1 MRRENAVYF
10 FWLYTHQTGA
20 ITGVQTGHLVL
31 TQAYRQAPRR
41 FGLVPELK
49 AAGGNA
55 VVGNL
60 ARRLACILTRRTD
73 ALDRSV
79 TKSAQR
85 LLQQFRRDRKS
96 TRLNSSHVAIS

>member
-31 TQAYRQAPRR
+31 TKAYRQAQRR

-60 ARRLACILTRRTD
+60 ARRLACMLTRRTD
-73 ALDRSV
+73 ALDQSV
-79 TKSAQR
+79 TKSEQLMPQQTRRNDQR
-85 LLQQFRRDRKS
+85 PEMPQWAGL
-96 TRLNSSHVAIS
+96 